1 MEKEKIEL
9 LSPKIDVVFHS
20 LFRESNNK
28 LTEAFISDILGE
40 KVRIIK
46 NLDRHL
52 DRKEA
57 IEKQGIM
64 DLRVEMEDKTKCNV
78 EIQLKRQKNDCE
90 RFLYYL
96 TDMYSRQ
103 LKIGEMYNSIY
114 RCVSIVILDYEL
126 EELKNIKD
134 VSTVFQMRDTK
145 TGKIILTKKFELYII
160 ELPKA
165 KRKYLENLDD
175 KVMQWSMF
183 LNSPNSKEVDSIM
196 EKNKHIKE
204 AKTELESVSGDYE
217 VRRLA
222 ELREKYIRDSHAERE
237 YAIEE
242 GLKEGMAKGM
252 AKGMKEGLEKGLE
265 KGLEQG
271 IQQGLQ
277 QGTKES
283 KINIAKNMLKR
294 GMNVQDVVDITELT
308 YNQVIKLKEEI

>member
-1 MEKEKIEL
+1 MEKEKVEL
-9 LSPKIDVVFHS
+9 LNPKIDVVFHS

-28 LTEAFISDILGE
+28 LTESFISDILGE

-52 DRKEA
+52 DIKEA

-64 DLRVEMEDKTKCNV
+64 DLRVELEDHSKCNV

-103 LKIGEMYNSIY
+103 LKIGEKYNSIY
-114 RCVSIVILDYEL
+114 KCVSIVILDYEL
-126 EELKNIKD
+126 EELKDIEN
-134 VSTVFQMRDTK
+134 VGTVFQMRDTK
-145 TGKIILTKKFELYII
+145 TGKIILTNKFELYII

-165 KRKYLENLDD
+165 KRKYLENVDD

-222 ELREKYIRDSHAERE
+222 ELREKYIRDEHAARE

-242 GLKEGMAKGM
+242 GTRIGIEKGLKEGMK
-252 AKGMKEGLEKGLE
+252 
-265 KGLEQG
+265 QG
-271 IQQGLQ
+271 IQQGIQLGVE
-277 QGTKES
+277 QGRKTLL
-283 KINIAKNMLKR
+283 NTAKNL
-294 GMNVQDVVDITELT
+294 
-308 YNQVIKLKEEI
+308 IKLGLSIDDISMATGLTKEEIEKLK

>member
-1 MEKEKIEL
+1 
-9 LSPKIDVVFHS
+9 
-20 LFRESNNK
+20 
-28 LTEAFISDILGE
+28 
-40 KVRIIK
+40 
-46 NLDRHL
+46 
-52 DRKEA
+52 
-57 IEKQGIM
+57 
-64 DLRVEMEDKTKCNV
+64 
-78 EIQLKRQKNDCE
+78 
-90 RFLYYL
+90 
-96 TDMYSRQ
+96 
-103 LKIGEMYNSIY
+103 
-114 RCVSIVILDYEL
+114 
-126 EELKNIKD
+126 
-134 VSTVFQMRDTK
+134 
-145 TGKIILTKKFELYII
+145 
-160 ELPKA
+160 
-165 KRKYLENLDD
+165 
-175 KVMQWSMF
+175 
-183 LNSPNSKEVDSIM
+183 M